1 MRRLMLLRHAK
12 SDWSNATADRSRPL
26 NDRGRAIAPQMGAYL
41 AHHALVPDRVVVSP
55 ARRARETW
63 ELAAKSFGGAA
74 ALEPALDERI
84 YEASAEDLFSVVRA
98 QPDSCHLLLL
108 VGHNPGLQELALQ
121 LIATGEADAR
131 RRLAEKY
138 PTAGLTVIDFAVD
151 DWRVVHPR
159 SGRLDRFVVPK
170 MLDAPAD

>member
-1 MRRLMLLRHAK
+1 MI
-12 SDWSNATADRSRPL
+12 DD
-26 NDRGRAIAPQMGAYL
+26 
-41 AHHALVPDRVVVSP
+41 
-55 ARRARETW
+55 
-63 ELAAKSFGGAA
+63 
-74 ALEPALDERI
+74 RI
-84 YEASAEDLFSVVRA
+84 YEASAEDLIGVLRE
-98 QPDSCHLLLL
+98 QPDTCHLLLL

-121 LIATGEADAR
+121 LIATGDAEAR

-151 DWRVVHPR
+151 DWSVVHPR

>member
-12 SDWSNATADRSRPL
+12 SDWSHATADRNRPL
-26 NDRGRAIAPQMGAYL
+26 NDRGRAVAPQMGAYL

-55 ARRARETW
+55 ARRAQETW
-63 ELAAKSFGGAA
+63 DLAAKPLGKAA
-74 ALEPALDERI
+74 SLAPALDDRI
-84 YEASAEDLFSVVRA
+84 YEASAESLITILRE
-98 QPDSCHLLLL
+98 QPETCHLLLL

-121 LIATGEADAR
+121 LVATGDAEAR
-131 RRLAEKY
+131 RRLADKY

-151 DWRVVHPR
+151 DWSVVHPR